1 LETSLADLPPWATK
15 CTRPHLGC
23 YGFLAAQ
30 PNAIVEPIHP
40 TGMPGT
46 LTTDEERDV
55 WMRPLGNQI
64 APPGW
69 HSTAIY
75 HAPNG
80 RRTMVTGTYY
90 VVARRR
96 KALTI
101 RRRSNRLLA
110 TKKRPP
116 YVGGLFVVSIGGT
129 SPSSQSCSLANAS
142 HAASIRL
149 YRRFRG
155 SSVAASASRAQF
167 SAFSRKISDCLMA
180 SSCCEGHMRRARLYN
195 AVFGDTFS
203 TLMNGCSGRFISLP

>member
-1 LETSLADLPPWATK
+1 METSLADLPPWATK

-23 YGFLAAQ
+23 YGFLTTQ
-30 PNAIVEPIHP
+30 SNAIVEPIHP
-40 TGMPGT
+40 KAMPGT
-46 LTTDEERDV
+46 LTTDEERDE

-69 HSTAIY
+69 RSTAIY

-129 SPSSQSCSLANAS
+129 SPSNQSCSLAKAS
-142 HAASIRL
+142 QAAPFACTEDVRAHSLRL
-149 YRRFRG
+149 LQAVRSSQHFRG
-155 SSVAASASRAQF
+155 RYPTALWLPPVA
-167 SAFSRKISDCLMA
+167 KDI
-180 SSCCEGHMRRARLYN
+180 
-195 AVFGDTFS
+195 
-203 TLMNGCSGRFISLP
+203 